1 MDDEIDTGYRFNG
14 TENFVGNYDP
24 IQPEETE
31 AIRELRRYP
40 YYGANVESKSVPI

>member
-40 YYGANVESKSVPI
+40 YGATAKSKSIPI